1 MSNIQIIENQGLN
14 HNKAITL
21 HWKHKRMIMKKTV
34 LLFLSLLLTVTA
46 KSQLVSIVSTAD
58 AGKGDSID
66 IVKYEVVYDLEATVP
81 AKKDTTKYSER
92 MMLQIGNKCSAF
104 YSYVAYQVD
113 SLVAEQVKQGGA
125 IQIKNNSKVSWK
137 LYKNVPEVGQT
148 AFLDRVCNDNYRVVE
163 NMENPKWKFV
173 ADSVIEIL
181 GYRCRLAE
189 ADFKGRHWLA
199 WYAEEV
205 PIDNGPWKLQ
215 GLPGLI
221 LKAYDSNREFVFTA
235 VGMTNVGGKS
245 NIGYKG
251 KSYSEVSRK
260 DLNKIYKRYY
270 ADPIGYL
277 FMTFPQ
283 SSTNKLIV
291 KDENGNDKKHSKPV
305 AYNLIEW

>member
-1 MSNIQIIENQGLN
+1 MSNTQITKKQCFNY
-14 HNKAITL
+14 NKAIIL
-21 HWKHKRMIMKKTV
+21 HSIKRKIMKKTV
-34 LLFLSLLLTVTA
+34 LLFLSLLFTVVA

-66 IVKYEVVYDLEATVP
+66 VVKFEVVYDLDATVP
-81 AKKDTTKYSER
+81 AKEDTTKYSER
-92 MMLQIGNKCSAF
+92 MLLQIGSKASAF

-113 SLVAEQVKQGGA
+113 SLVAEQVKQGGD
-125 IQIKNNSKVSWK
+125 IQIKNSSKVSWK

-163 NMENPKWKFV
+163 KMENPEWKFV
-173 ADSVIEIL
+173 PDSVKEIL
-181 GYRCRLAE
+181 GYHCRFAE

-235 VGMTNVGGKS
+235 VGLTNADGKS

-251 KSYSEVSRK
+251 KNYSEVSRK

-283 SSTNKLIV
+283 SSTNKLTV
-291 KDENGNDKKHSKPV
+291 KDENGNDRHHSKPV